1 MPQKVFVSKADR
13 HTVVI
18 DGEMHA
24 FVKSYAH
31 KYNISITEAV
41 YLLLS
46 RGLVKDVGGDPDKDK
61 VQLPGKKI

>member
-1 MPQKVFVSKADR
+1 MPVKVFVSKADR
-13 HTVVI
+13 HTVLVE
-18 DGEMHA
+18 GEIHA

-46 RGLVKDVGGDPDKDK
+46 RGAGQGRWW
-61 VQLPGKKI
+61 